1 MSSDNRDTLNS
12 TDNASYSRGKR
23 GSSRSNDTLN
33 DFDDFIETLG
43 YRFSESFTKGWD
55 NITQAVRNLYSK
67 TTDKIEDEI
76 ALPVAQKYV
85 NDALQKFVTDNVGAI
100 LEIRVELHEKWFRL
114 FCTVNVAGIY
124 VEVAS
129 NFKLVH
135 VQLDRNVQRLVFGQ
149 LTFTDV
155 LNLRCESFV
164 KRQGIKL
171 AVWFYHKVLKKDPL
185 GVILT
190 YINIARAK
198 EDIIYLDIHRWLKNN
213 DKIMSTLHKVQVN
226 YGEVEEEQLVL
237 KTQINYRDLLGG
249 SNGESIIS
257 EKDNVNTTD
266 STAEVVDMPS
276 QKDIEA
282 VKADYYG
289 GEAEP
294 EMMKGP
300 INPIGD
306 ATEPS
311 KEG

>member
-1 MSSDNRDTLNS
+1 MIYDNRDDLNS

-23 GSSRSNDTLN
+23 GSKRGTDTLN
-33 DFDDFIETLG
+33 EFDDFIETLG

-55 NITQAVRNLYSK
+55 SLTQSLKNLYGK

-85 NDALQKFVTDNVGAI
+85 NDALQKFVTDNVNAI

-114 FCTVNVAGIY
+114 FCTINVAGIY

-129 NFKLVH
+129 NFRIVH
-135 VQLDRNVQRLVFGQ
+135 VQIDRNVQRFVFGQ

-171 AVWFYHKVLKKDPL
+171 VVWFYHKVLKKDPL

-213 DKIMSTLHKVQVN
+213 EKIMSTLHKVQVN

-237 KTQINYRDLLGG
+237 KTQVNYRDLLGG
-249 SNGESIIS
+249 SNGDNIIS
-257 EKDNVNTTD
+257 EKDNNSNSD
-266 STAEVVDMPS
+266 STVDVIDAGNKKQAEQV
-276 QKDIEA
+276 Q
-282 VKADYYG
+282 ADYYG

-311 KEG
+311 KEA